1 MENGVCYLTLTE
13 KSFSKRA
20 AFSFLE
26 ELSSEFYREFG
37 TRIATATRPY
47 SFIEFG
53 EHQHTVPSHFRFIT
67 VGPLGVHFALF
78 CYGIIS
84 SLLFWLN
91 NIEKV

>member
-53 EHQHTVPSHFRFIT
+53 EHLHTVLSQFSFMA
-67 VGPLGVHFALF
+67 VGHLGVHFALF
-78 CYGIIS
+78 CYGIPAY
-84 SLLFWLN
+84 
-91 NIEKV
+91 